1 MKTNNIFLALYLIVG
16 LVPYFGA
23 ADKVV
28 PQVLYLNIVN
38 LIAIC
43 YLVYQKKNPLKE
55 LSESMNNLPFIL
67 YFLFFIWSSVT
78 IINSINIAE
87 SLATLGELF
96 TLLVTFNFLIY
107 FIRRVKG
114 LENFIFIAVTSLLT
128 IEIITVLAPYF
139 WEISQTGSPLQRGQ
153 IYRGYTGNINILAY
167 VMLIK
172 LPFIIYY
179 QIINK
184 GNKSFNFLLLLSTTY
199 IITAIFATRSAILA
213 LFTVLVFIII
223 FLVYINKTNNH
234 KIEYLSFKNLFKTI
248 LLPVTLGL
256 ILNNVSSY
264 AFDSLNVQ
272 DRLSTLNSIS
282 EDTSLSQRLTY
293 YKSAV
298 ESFIEKP
305 LLGKGIGTWEIES
318 IKYVLQDLTNYVV
331 PYHAHNDFLETLAE
345 TGLPGFFLYFGIIFY
360 ILALLLIKLFD
371 KKTEYKIRLY
381 SLFLTSS
388 LLVYLIDSMFNFPFD
403 RILQQVLLFFI
414 ISISVVFLDINNRS
428 SKLSSIIPLLI
439 LIITPLS
446 IYSSSRLYTSSKH
459 QRIFLQNF
467 NKQDYSFPSLETID
481 KFEMDY
487 KDITA
492 TTLPMSTI
500 KALYYMRNDEGLF
513 RDAIPLLKKGM
524 KANPYIYLN
533 EALLGEIY
541 TKLDMPDS
549 AIYYSKIAFEN
560 TPKNSL
566 HYANYLFSLAGKKD
580 SIKIKEVFSS
590 LDPEIED
597 STFDAAYLS
606 AMANITDPSNAE
618 FTLEGLDINIQSG
631 NDQLKK
637 GYYAVKVGIRNM
649 YIADE
654 YYQTGLYYFEEE
666 NYTAAANYFENAN
679 RINPYELAY
688 KENAANA
695 YLKIGN
701 DSRALQLL
709 NELIDNYDSDSP
721 KAHYLRGLTNYSMGN
736 IEIGCKDLKYAFDE
750 GFISDINV
758 YQLACLQN

>member
-1 MKTNNIFLALYLIVG
+1 LKTNNIFLALYLIVG

-28 PQVLYLNIVN
+28 PQNLYLNIVN

-43 YLVYQKKNPLKE
+43 YLVYQQKNPLKE

-128 IEIITVLAPYF
+128 IEIITVLVPYF

-179 QIINK
+179 QTINK
-184 GNKSFNFLLLLSTTY
+184 GNKSFNFLLLLSTTF

-223 FLVYINKTNNH
+223 FLVYINQTNNH
-234 KIEYLSFKNLFKTI
+234 KIEYLSLKNLFKTI

-264 AFDSLNVQ
+264 AFDSLSVQ

-381 SLFLTSS
+381 SLFLTSA
-388 LLVYLIDSMFNFPFD
+388 LIVYLIDSTFNFPFD

-414 ISISVVFLDINNRS
+414 ISISVVFLDINNKS

-467 NKQDYSFPSLETID
+467 NRQDYSFPSLETID
-481 KFEMDY
+481 KFEIDY
-487 KDITA
+487 KNITA

-500 KALYYMRNDEGLF
+500 KALYYMRNDEDLF

-524 KANPYIYLN
+524 KDNPYIYLN

-580 SIKIKEVFSS
+580 SIKIKEVYSS

-631 NDQLKK
+631 NDKLKK
-637 GYYAVKVGIRNM
+637 GYYAVKVGTYKM
-649 YIADE
+649 YQADE
-654 YYQTGLYYFEEE
+654 YYQTGLYFFEQE

-679 RINPYELAY
+679 RVNPYELAY

-701 DSRALQLL
+701 DQRALELL
-709 NELIDNYDSDSP
+709 NELIDNYDSESA

-736 IEIGCKDLKYAFDE
+736 IEIACEDLKYAYDN
-750 GFISDINV
+750 GLINNLKV
-758 YQLACLQN
+758 YQVACLQN